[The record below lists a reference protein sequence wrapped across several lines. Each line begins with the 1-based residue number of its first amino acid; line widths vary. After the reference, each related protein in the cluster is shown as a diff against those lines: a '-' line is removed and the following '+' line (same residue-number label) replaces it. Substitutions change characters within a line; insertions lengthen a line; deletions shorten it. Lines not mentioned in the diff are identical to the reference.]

1 MFETGK
7 AGGEETSPVFKWAG
21 GKRGLAETLL
31 PLIPEKFSVWCEP
44 FFGGG
49 ALLFRLRPQK
59 AAVNDINADLMN
71 AYAVIR
77 DDVDALVDELKK
89 YRNTPDF
96 FYAVRAWD
104 RDKALYRDLSAVQ
117 KAARLLYLNKTCY
130 NGLYRV
136 NAAGEF
142 NVPFGR
148 YRKPNI
154 VNEAGLRA
162 VSAYFNSAD
171 IRFFATD
178 YAAVLDELDPDAF
191 VYFDPPYD
199 PVSATSNFTGYS
211 KEGFSR
217 DEQIRL
223 RLCCDELDRRGI
235 RFMLSNALTPFIREQ
250 YAAYSLTVVRAKRAI
265 SANGE
270 KRGRIDEVVVR
281 NYE

>member
-1 MFETGK
+1 MQTGEK
-7 AGGEETSPVFKWAG
+7 GTEPVFKWAG
-21 GKRGLAETLL
+21 GKRGLSETLL
-31 PLIPEKFSVWCEP
+31 SFLPEKISVWCEP

-49 ALLFRLRPQK
+49 ALLFRLCPSK
-59 AAVNDINADLMN
+59 AIINDINADLMN

-77 DDVDALVDELKK
+77 DDVDALINELKK
-89 YRNTPDF
+89 YSNTPDF
-96 FYAVRAWD
+96 FYTIRAFD
-104 RDKALYRDLSAVQ
+104 RDKTRYRDLSSLQ

-130 NGLYRV
+130 NGLFRV
-136 NAAGEF
+136 NAAGQF

-148 YRKPNI
+148 YKNPNI
-154 VNEAGLRA
+154 VNETGLRA
-162 VSAYFNSAD
+162 VSAYFNTAD
-171 IRFFATD
+171 VRLFATD
-178 YAAVLDELDPDAF
+178 YADVLGDLDSDAF

-199 PVSATSNFTGYS
+199 PVSATSNFTAYS

-223 RLCCDELDRRGI
+223 RRCCDDLDKRGI

-250 YAAYSLTVVRAKRAI
+250 YAAYRLTIVQAKRAI

-270 KRGRIDEVVVR
+270 KRGCVDEVVVR